1 MPYQF
6 RFLLLPALLFTVLA
20 PSVAA
25 PHSGGLDASGCHHD
39 HQQGNYHCHQGQF
52 AGQSFASQAEM
63 QAARQQ
69 TATAFPPMLPVS
81 QISGQVVSVLDGD
94 TIDVLYN
101 TRAKRIRLNG
111 IDAPEKGQA
120 FGQKAKQFV
129 SEQAFGKEVTVKTFG
144 LDKYGRTIGD
154 VFLPDGRMLNEEL
167 VREGLAW
174 WYREYA
180 PGNVTLEK
188 LEAEAREANRNLWT
202 HKKPVPPWV
211 YRHR

>member
-1 MPYQF
+1 
-6 RFLLLPALLFTVLA
+6 
-20 PSVAA
+20 
-25 PHSGGLDASGCHHD
+25 
-39 HQQGNYHCHQGQF
+39 
-52 AGQSFASQAEM
+52 M
-63 QAARQQ
+63 QTARQQ
-69 TATAFPPMLPVS
+69 NYTAFPPTLPVS
-81 QISGQVVSVLDGD
+81 QFSGEVVSVLDGD

-101 TRAKRIRLNG
+101 RRAKRIRLNG

-129 SEQAFGKEVTVKTFG
+129 SEQAFGKEVTVRTFG

-188 LEAEAREANRNLWT
+188 LEAEAREAKRNLWS